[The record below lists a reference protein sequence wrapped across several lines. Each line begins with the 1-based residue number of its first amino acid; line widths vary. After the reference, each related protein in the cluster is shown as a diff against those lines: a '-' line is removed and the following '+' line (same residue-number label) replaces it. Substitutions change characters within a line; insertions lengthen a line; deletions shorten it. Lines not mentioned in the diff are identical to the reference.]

1 MNAVVTGRDEIE
13 TTARFR
19 LVIGRLSR
27 NLRRTQAG
35 AKLTSTE
42 TTVLGAAVRS
52 GPVGLTKLANA
63 EGMNPTMLSRVV
75 RHLEEGGLVVRRA
88 DPSDKRAGFVE
99 ATAAGRRLYERIH
112 SERTDTLNRVVAHLE
127 ASERQA
133 LEGALPVLELIAAEL
148 KSLRS

>member
-1 MNAVVTGRDEIE
+1 MNLAASGRDEIE
-13 TTARFR
+13 TTAHLR

-35 AKLTSTE
+35 ARLTSTE
-42 TTVLGAAVRS
+42 TTVLGAAVRN

-88 DPSDKRAGFVE
+88 DPDDKRAGFVE
-99 ATAAGRRLYERIH
+99 ATPAGRRLDERIH
-112 SERTDTLNRVVAHLE
+112 TERTDALHRVIAHLE
-127 ASERQA
+127 PDERSA
-133 LEGALPVLELIAAEL
+133 LNGVLPILERIATEL
-148 KSLRS
+148 TPARP